1 MTRLGHFA
9 LGAVVA
15 AMLTGPTAWAEAKQV
30 ARHGAASVA
39 QTIDAPAPHIRAALV
54 AVRSALLPTTP

>member
-15 AMLTGPTAWAEAKQV
+15 AMLTGPTAWAEARQM
-30 ARHGAASVA
+30 AHRGADMAL
-39 QTIDAPAPHIRAALV
+39 TIDAPAPHIRAALV
-54 AVRSALLPTTP
+54 AVRSVFVQTP